1 MILAGIT
8 LFHPDLKRL
17 KENIDS
23 IINQV
28 DAVVCIDNGSE
39 NIAEIKKLLLS
50 YCTIELV
57 ENGENVGIAKALNQ
71 MFGYAKTMGHDWIL
85 TLDQDSV
92 CPDNLICEYRKY
104 FDIER
109 LGMLCPLIDDR
120 NYGNEKASHVET
132 EEVQRCIT
140 SAAICPLS
148 VWEAVGGFMEELFI
162 DFVDHDFC
170 AKLQENGYKIIRVNT
185 THLLHEIG
193 HAQNHSVAGMRL
205 FTTLNHGA
213 FRKYYMARNWYYYI
227 KAHKRVLDTKKEWM
241 KYYFFFIKTFLFEND
256 RIEKWKA
263 MVKGN
268 KDAKKM
274 CIRLFEKKKES
285 DDG

>member
-8 LFHPDLKRL
+8 LFQPDMERL

-39 NIAEIKKLLLS
+39 NISDIKMLLS
-50 YCTIELV
+50 EYNQIDLV
-57 ENGENVGIAKALNQ
+57 ENGENVGIARALNQ
-71 MFGYAKTMGHDWIL
+71 MFEHAQKTGHEWVL

-92 CPDNLICEYRKY
+92 CPDNLICEYKKH
-104 FDIER
+104 FDIEK
-109 LGMLCPLIDDR
+109 LGMLCPLLDDR
-120 NYGNEKASHVET
+120 NYGQEESQSGEI

-140 SAAICPLS
+140 SAALS
-148 VWEAVGGFMEELFI
+148 PVKVWEAVGGFFEELFI

-170 AKLQENGYKIIRVNT
+170 AKLQENGYKIVRVNT

-193 HAQNHSVAGMRL
+193 RAQNHNVGGVRL
-205 FTTLNHGA
+205 FTTLNHGS

-227 KAHKRVLDTKKEWM
+227 KAHKQVLDTKQEWI
-241 KYYFFFIKTFLFEND
+241 KYYFFFLKTFFFEDNK
-256 RIEKWKA
+256 IEKWKA

-268 KDAKKM
+268 KDAKVM
-274 CIRLFEKKKES
+274 CARLRVNNRGE
-285 DDG
+285 